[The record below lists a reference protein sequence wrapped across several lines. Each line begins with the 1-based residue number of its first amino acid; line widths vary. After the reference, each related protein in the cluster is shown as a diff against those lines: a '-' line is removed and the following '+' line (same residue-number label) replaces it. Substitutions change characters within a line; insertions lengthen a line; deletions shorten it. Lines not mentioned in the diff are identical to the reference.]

1 MQELLVRIQYA
12 VPVTQAILHNNYSS
26 SRRLVLQK
34 DLNRQ
39 KDDSIRQ
46 QAVQKYGA
54 SFSEEKQSYFQR
66 NSSDSICKLS
76 KYFGVTSDYL
86 LCLSDNRN
94 NSIGL
99 SDAEKMLIET
109 FRGCPET
116 EKYKM
121 MHYCMTLQEQKGL
134 SEIAG

>member
-1 MQELLVRIQYA
+1 MDVVDRITDLITERNTTA
-12 VPVTQAILHNNYSS
+12 REVENSAGLSNGSIYSWKKGKGKPS
-26 SRRLVLQK
+26 L
-34 DLNRQ
+34 
-39 KDDSIRQ
+39 
-46 QAVQKYGA
+46 
-54 SFSEEKQSYFQR
+54 
-66 NSSDSICKLS
+66 DSICKLS